1 MSEETQ
7 EHLAQ
12 SVMEAF
18 IDAYLKKNPELTR
31 DQALEKIREFQ
42 N

>member
-7 EHLAQ
+7 EHLEQ
-12 SVMEAF
+12 SVMDAF

-31 DQALEKIREFQ
+31 EQALQKIREVS
-42 N
+42 